1 MLESLDVLIGL
12 VVVLLALSMAVTVI
26 TQGLTTMVNS
36 RGSHLKQGLKDLLHQ
51 LDETLGPEHSGA
63 IAAAVLRHPLVS
75 GSSVIGTST
84 RRLGNVI
91 HREEFTKLLMAFAA
105 GAGGAALKPE
115 VVAALNTTLT
125 NNGVGDPDAT
135 LAQIRA
141 KALQLEQL
149 APELSHATRQTL
161 AVLQTA
167 PSDLVAKI
175 NGWFDQSMDRTSQR
189 FTASTRVVTFVAA
202 FLVAFVLQ
210 VDTPALVN
218 RLAADP
224 ELVAALV
231 EQAKSL
237 PPPDSNTAGSNTST
251 ASPGDA
257 KATGPNAGAV
267 DAPAAEPVTPPS
279 TVSPDE
285 PSAPASPGQTPSE
298 GSADAPKATADASKE
313 TAAAAA
319 RAWSRQTLD
328 IAGVVSLPSSFA
340 DWQAGYTMSS
350 TLGMLITALLLSLGA
365 PFWYS
370 ALGKLLQLRSVLA
383 AKDDV
388 QRQER
393 QSTTA
398 ADSITATI
406 NP

>member
-26 TQGLTTMVNS
+26 TQALTSIVNS
-36 RGSHLKQGLKDLLHQ
+36 RGSHLRQGLTDLLQQ
-51 LDETLGPEHSGA
+51 LDETLGPEHSRA
-63 IAAAVLRHPLVS
+63 IAGAVLRHPLVS
-75 GSSVIGTST
+75 GSSVVGTSA

-105 GAGGAALKPE
+105 GARGTSLKPD
-115 VVAALNTTLT
+115 VVAALNTALA
-125 NNGVGDPDAT
+125 NNGIGDPNAK
-135 LAQIRA
+135 LAQIRML
-141 KALQLEQL
+141 ALQLEQKS
-149 APELSHATRQTL
+149 PELSHATRQTL
-161 AVLQTA
+161 AVLQAA

-189 FTASTRVVTFVAA
+189 FTASTRAVTFVAA
-202 FLVAFVLQ
+202 FLVAFGLQ

-231 EQAKSL
+231 ERAKSV
-237 PPPDSNTAGSNTST
+237 PPPESNTPASEGST
-251 ASPGDA
+251 AASPPDA
-257 KATGPNAGAV
+257 KDAGTDATTPSDPAETATAPATGSADEPG
-267 DAPAAEPVTPPS
+267 APAAGQPS
-279 TVSPDE
+279 TGEGATGAPKE
-285 PSAPASPGQTPSE
+285 TPAS
-298 GSADAPKATADASKE
+298 
-313 TAAAAA
+313 AA

-328 IAGVVSLPSSFA
+328 VAGIVSLPSSFE
-340 DWQAGYTMSS
+340 DWQRGYSMSS
-350 TLGMLITALLLSLGA
+350 ILGMLITALLLSLGA

-383 AKDDV
+383 AKDDT

-398 ADSITATI
+398 SDSITTT
-406 NP
+406 NVT